1 MNTKKEKKGFLEIA
15 GVQTVIASL
24 ICIILGLLVG
34 YVVLLCIN
42 PAEAWSAMTAIL
54 KNFLYFPRPEVAL
67 EYFGSTLAKTAPL
80 LMCTLSI
87 LFAYKVGLFNIG
99 ASGQYAVGAGLALYL
114 ALAFQMPWCV
124 ALTESQQLS
133 LGD

>member
-87 LFAYKVGLFNIG
+87 LFAYKVGLFNI
-99 ASGQYAVGAGLALYL
+99 
-114 ALAFQMPWCV
+114 
-124 ALTESQQLS
+124 
-133 LGD
+133 